1 VAQITA
7 RNRREYADLVPV
19 RADSTL
25 VQLTDHEFSAGMERL
40 DPDAAGPSGHEPAI
54 STLDLLVLR

>member
-1 VAQITA
+1 
-7 RNRREYADLVPV
+7 
-19 RADSTL
+19 

-40 DPDAAGPSGHEPAI
+40 DHDAAGPSGHEPVI